1 MVPVAIQGWDRR
13 GGSVGTEVETTRLLP
28 SSSGIGPE
36 RRLATQHAAVSA
48 LAESTSLAEAAPRLL
63 EAVGIGLGWDF
74 GALWMPNGNGRGT
87 MRCVQSWSSPKLQA
101 RQFVDLCSELELE
114 PGVGLPGRVWEEGA
128 PVWVTDVTRDRNFAR
143 APSAE
148 RVGLHTAFAFP
159 VVRGGK
165 VLGVLEFMTRD
176 MRDPDE
182 ALLADF
188 AVFGFQMGQF
198 IERDAA
204 EQQLRESRDQLEAIL
219 GSVPAGI
226 MVLDQHGRIVFAN
239 EIAARMAGYRSTREL
254 QAADPGDLL
263 RGAEIFD
270 EHGRP
275 MPDDDLPS
283 VKARRGVESPGV
295 LLRFWGVGPGDHR
308 WLMVRAT
315 PVADGRG
322 GFLAVT
328 VLEEISEIK
337 WTEEALRQSETRHR
351 SISRTLQDGLSPPRA
366 PEVPGLEVA
375 VRFRALG
382 EASEIGGDFYDLFRT
397 GERGWA
403 VLIGDVS
410 GKGVEAASTA
420 ALARNTV
427 RATAQHD
434 DDPEH
439 VLAML
444 NESLLRQLP
453 ASRFCTA
460 VYATMELGELWT
472 RLRIGS
478 AGHPAPLLVRSH
490 GGTEEVGHRG
500 PLLGGFEGA
509 RFGVEPVH
517 LAASDSLVL
526 YTDGVTEAG
535 AREENGRGG
544 LAPARLAAMLGAC
557 VGLDA
562 EGIAQRIEDAVV
574 EAEAGNPRDDAA
586 IVVLRS
592 PSSK

>member
-1 MVPVAIQGWDRR
+1 M
-13 GGSVGTEVETTRLLP
+13 ETTRLLP
-28 SSSGIGPE
+28 SSSGVGPE

-48 LAESTSLAEAAPRLL
+48 LAESTSLAEAVPRLL
-63 EAVGIGLGWDF
+63 EAVGNGLGWDF
-74 GALWMPNGNGRGT
+74 GALWMPNGHGRGNGAL
-87 MRCVQSWSSPKLQA
+87 RCVQTWSSPKIDA
-101 RQFVDLCSELELE
+101 RPFLDVCKEVELE
-114 PGVGLPGRVWEEGA
+114 PGVGLPGRVWKEGA
-128 PVWVTDVTRDRNFAR
+128 PAWVIDVTSDPNFVR

-148 RVGLHTAFAFP
+148 RAGLHTGFAFP
-159 VVRGGK
+159 VVRGGT
-165 VLGVLEFMTRD
+165 VLGVLEFMTQEI
-176 MRDPDE
+176 RDPDE

-204 EQQLRESRDQLEAIL
+204 EQELRESRDQLEAIL
-219 GSVPAGI
+219 SSVPAGI
-226 MVLDQHGRIVFAN
+226 MVLDQRGRIVFAN
-239 EIAARMAGYRSTREL
+239 DIASRMSGYRSMREL
-254 QAADPGDLL
+254 QDAPPDEVL

-283 VKARRGVESPGV
+283 VKALRGVESPAV
-295 LLRFWGVGPGDHR
+295 LLRMRGIGPGDHR
-308 WLMVRAT
+308 WLMARAT

-337 WTEEALRQSETRHR
+337 WTEEALRESEVRHR
-351 SISRTLQDGLSPPRA
+351 SISRTLQEGLSPPRA

-397 GERGWA
+397 GERRWG

-410 GKGVEAASTA
+410 GKGVEAAATA
-420 ALARNTV
+420 ALARHTV
-427 RATAQHD
+427 RATAQHN

-444 NESLLRQLP
+444 NQAMGRQLP
-453 ASRFCTA
+453 PSRFCTA
-460 VYATMELGELWT
+460 VYATMEMGELWM
-472 RLRIGS
+472 RMRIGS
-478 AGHPAPLLVRSH
+478 AGHPAPLLLRSH

-500 PLLGGFEGA
+500 PLLAGFEHARYGA
-509 RFGVEPVH
+509 EPAH
-517 LAASDSLVL
+517 LAAGDSLIL
-526 YTDGVTEAG
+526 YTDGVMEAG
-535 AREENGRGG
+535 QREERSRG

-557 VGLDA
+557 TGLDA
-562 EGIAQRIEDAVV
+562 EGVAQRIENAVM
-574 EAEAGNPRDDAA
+574 EEEAGNPRDDAA
-586 IVVLRS
+586 VLVLRS
-592 PSSK
+592 PQSK